1 MFGFHVFCSFW
12 SIKEETLKHP
22 VSKKYIK
29 RTSYLKIA
37 IARYVQRDDATPS
50 KYKHGMV
57 QLLNSK
63 MQQQQIEW
71 RRVKVLELS
80 SQGYSQIEIATNLQM
95 DKSIIS
101 RDLAY
106 LRQQAQDNL
115 KMHIQDKLPEEY
127 QNCMVG
133 INQVLKICWDI
144 VNKSRNVDNNS
155 GQTVTMTDNK
165 TVLQA
170 LALINDCNK
179 YKMDL
184 TTNGVVITDAIKFV
198 QTNKG
203 KLTTITNKERNGNK
217 DSKEPDINDD
227 QVKDKQEEETTNQVF

>member
-1 MFGFHVFCSFW
+1 M
-12 SIKEETLKHP
+12 
-22 VSKKYIK
+22 
-29 RTSYLKIA
+29 
-37 IARYVQRDDATPS
+37 
-50 KYKHGMV
+50 
-57 QLLNSK
+57 
-63 MQQQQIEW
+63 
-71 RRVKVLELS
+71 LELS

-101 RDLAY
+101 RDSAY

-127 QNCMVG
+127 QKCIVG

-198 QTNKG
+198 QTNKETLTMSTTEDNG
-203 KLTTITNKERNGNK
+203 KE
-217 DSKEPDINDD
+217 SKEPDYDEDKD
-227 QVKDKQEEETTNQVF
+227 QLEEKQEEQTGEPKEETTNQVF

>member
-1 MFGFHVFCSFW
+1 
-12 SIKEETLKHP
+12 
-22 VSKKYIK
+22 
-29 RTSYLKIA
+29 
-37 IARYVQRDDATPS
+37 
-50 KYKHGMV
+50 MV
-57 QLLNSK
+57 QLLRSK
-63 MQQQQIEW
+63 LQQQQIDW
-71 RRVKVLELS
+71 RRARVLELS

-95 DKSIIS
+95 DKSVIS
-101 RDLAY
+101 RDMAY

-127 QNCMVG
+127 QNCMTG
-133 INQVLKICWDI
+133 INQVLKICWEI
-144 VNKSRNVDNNS
+144 VNKSRNVRNNDND

-198 QTNKG
+198 QTNREKLMSPKEKDNG
-203 KLTTITNKERNGNK
+203 KESN
-217 DSKEPDINDD
+217 EPDYDED
-227 QVKDKQEEETTNQVF
+227 QDQLEEEQEVEAGAEQEMTNQVF